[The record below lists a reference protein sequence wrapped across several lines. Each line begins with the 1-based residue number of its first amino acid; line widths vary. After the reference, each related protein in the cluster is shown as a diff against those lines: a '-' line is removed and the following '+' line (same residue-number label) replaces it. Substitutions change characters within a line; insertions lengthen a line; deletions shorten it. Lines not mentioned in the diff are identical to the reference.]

1 MSSFKCF
8 TLSAGIVALS
18 TGWAAAA
25 PAVVLDYLN
34 LRVGP
39 GYDFYI
45 IEVLPV
51 GWIVNAGGCADGWCV
66 VNVNGVVGYVDA
78 NYLGVPVP
86 PYAWSNGY
94 AYWSYPNYAYH
105 YGYAGARYV
114 DPYAGAPY
122 AGAPYAG
129 APYAGAPYVDPYAG
143 AFAQG
148 RDADVAAGRRLAD
161 QVKHKALTK
170 NGGSMPAARP
180 AGGPATT
187 GAAPASFRPNRADRV
202 PPR

>member
-1 MSSFKCF
+1 MNSFKCF

-94 AYWSYPNYAYH
+94 AYWSYPNYAYY
-105 YGYAGARYV
+105 YG
-114 DPYAGAPY
+114 Y

-148 RDADVAAGRRLAD
+148 RDADMAAGRKLAD
-161 QVKHKALTK
+161 RANYKALPK
-170 NGGSMPAARP
+170 NGGNLPLRAARP
-180 AGGPATT
+180 AGEPATT
-187 GAAPASFRPNRADRV
+187 SAAPASLRLNRADRM